1 MNKFE
6 NLKLSNQVCFP
17 LYATSR
23 EVIKLYKPFLDKY
36 NLTYTQY
43 ITMLVLWEDEK
54 ITIKELCKKLYL
66 DSGTIT
72 PVIKKLESMGLI
84 IKYRDKSDER
94 IVIVELTA
102 KGIELKEEVVKV
114 PEQVFCKVNGSVE
127 DLLTLKNLLEKVLNN
142 ISPQS

>member
-6 NLKLSNQVCFP
+6 SLKLSNQVCFP
-17 LYATSR
+17 LYAASR
-23 EVIKLYKPFLDKY
+23 EIIKLYKPFLDRF

-66 DSGTIT
+66 DSGTLT

-84 IKYRDKSDER
+84 IKYRDRSDER
-94 IVIVELTA
+94 VVIVELTNEG
-102 KGIELKEEVVKV
+102 KELKEEVIKV
-114 PEQVFCKVNGSVE
+114 PEQIFCRVGGNVE
-127 DLLTLKNLLEKVLNN
+127 ELLTLKKLLEHVLENMV
-142 ISPQS
+142 